1 MTRDETAGKQTA
13 HLVVRTGEIAEDVG
27 LAKKS
32 KKRVK
37 NSKKQLTIGGG
48 SANISKRLSEGTNP

>member
-1 MTRDETAGKQTA
+1 MIKKWENMTRDEIAGKQTA

-27 LAKKS
+27 QAKKS

-37 NSKKQLTIGGG
+37 NSKKTVDNWRGFC
-48 SANISKRLSEGTNP
+48 